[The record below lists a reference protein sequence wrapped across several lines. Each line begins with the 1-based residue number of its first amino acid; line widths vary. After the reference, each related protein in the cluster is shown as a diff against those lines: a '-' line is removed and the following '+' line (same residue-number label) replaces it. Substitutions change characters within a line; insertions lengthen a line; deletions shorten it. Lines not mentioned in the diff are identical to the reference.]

1 MLITSRDFFITFVLI
16 FLAPIPAIRYIP
28 EEKSGDAATIWGEP

>member
-1 MLITSRDFFITFVLI
+1 MLITSRDFLLLLFWI

>member
-1 MLITSRDFFITFVLI
+1 LI

-28 EEKSGDAATIWGEP
+28 EEKSGDAATIWGEA